1 MGKAREA
8 FGPVLEFTVKFWAN
22 AGKALSGLA
31 GELVD
36 GLRPLAEDVGKA
48 ITGGL
53 SGLAEG
59 LTGVLSEAG
68 KAVSEGLSTIGREVS
83 DALGG
88 VVSTLDNLG
97 KSVASS
103 VAAIPE
109 ELSARIRALWAEEL
123 QPALYASVS
132 DALSTLRGLLDGVGQ
147 IARPLGQAVE
157 AITSFD
163 IGRFRQTIEAPVR
176 EATDLITRALTPH
189 SPLTPDEAY
198 TWGTAA
204 MAVGNVVAV
213 GLAIASIL
221 AEAATFGQVDQ
232 TLLAVWQ
239 IPALQALNAFALE
252 WLRVAF
258 QAHIA
263 IPLRRWFY
271 RQTRPRIPDDDEAVR
286 MFLRG
291 LLDEA
296 RLRELLALHGWP
308 DEYVP
313 ALIANAYRLPT
324 VDEATRMLWRGLID
338 DARFAEFLKGQ
349 GVPPELVSAYRV
361 LAERIPG
368 PADLV
373 RFVVREVI
381 TPEDFAHYMAW
392 QGYSAFWADA
402 YWEAHWQLPSP
413 ERLWQAF
420 LRGVI
425 TEDEYRRYI
434 VWHDYRPE
442 PRPGIHVSDVDI
454 VYATQYDLPGRID
467 IRWMYRWGEITL
479 EQMKR
484 LIAMTGLDPKWLDPV
499 VRAYAKQ
506 QFESYVKRLEANW
519 REDFTKGYIDE
530 ATLRAN
536 LATIGYPEELI
547 ELVVADALED
557 RERRHR
563 EELLKAADEAYV
575 KEELSDDEYRALIAT
590 VFADPRAFELH
601 YIRQHLRRYKK
612 LPKGV
617 VWPE

>member
-31 GELVD
+31 GDLARS
-36 GLRPLAEDVGKA
+36 LRPLAEDVGKA

-59 LTGVLSEAG
+59 LTGTLSEAG
-68 KAVSEGLSTIGREVS
+68 KAVSESLSAVGREVS

-109 ELSARIRALWAEEL
+109 ELSARIRALWTEEL
-123 QPALYASVS
+123 QPGLSAL
-132 DALSTLRGLLDGVGQ
+132 LSSGYDTLRGLLDGVGQ

-163 IGRFRQTIEAPVR
+163 VGRFREAVEAPVR

-198 TWGTAA
+198 TWGTAI
-204 MAVGNVVAV
+204 MVIGNMIA
-213 GLAIASIL
+213 LNYAAASIL

-232 TLLAVWQ
+232 SLLSIWQ
-239 IPALQALNAFALE
+239 IPAFQALNAFALE

-271 RQTRPRIPDDDEAVR
+271 RQARPRIPDDHEAVR

-291 LLDEA
+291 LMDEA

-313 ALIANAYRLPT
+313 ALIASAYRLPT
-324 VDEATRMLWRGLID
+324 IDEATRMLWREAITD
-338 DARFAEFLKGQ
+338 EDFARYLTGQ

-368 PADLV
+368 PSDLV

-381 TPEDFAHYMAW
+381 TPEDFTHYMAW

-425 TEDEYRRYI
+425 SEEEYRRYI

-442 PRPGIHVSDVDI
+442 PRPGIRVSDVDI
-454 VYATQYDLPGRID
+454 IYATQYDLPGRID
-467 IRWMYRWGEITL
+467 VRWMYRWGEITL
-479 EQMKR
+479 EEMKR
-484 LIAMTGLDPKWLDPV
+484 LIAMTGLAPEWLDPV

-506 QFESYVKRLEANW
+506 QFESYVRRLEANW

-530 ATLRAN
+530 TTLRAN

-575 KEELSDDEYRALIAT
+575 KEELTDDEYRALIAA
-590 VFADPRAFELH
+590 VFADAKALELH

-612 LPKGV
+612 LPAGV